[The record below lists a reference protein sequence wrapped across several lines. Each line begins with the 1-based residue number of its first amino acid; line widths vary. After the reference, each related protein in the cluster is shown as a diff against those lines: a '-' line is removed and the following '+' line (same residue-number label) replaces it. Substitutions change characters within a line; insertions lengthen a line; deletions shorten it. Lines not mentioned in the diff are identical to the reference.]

1 MSSLERFFVFI
12 LAVIIGLFT
21 MEVIHRR
28 RYTKIKKNS
37 EQKVDSII
45 SIPLKSEDGENTYN
59 FLDFVLKKTE
69 NSDAILGFHEFTLET
84 LNTSIKF
91 MKDKAIYPR
100 KKYSQESINAVL
112 EDIYSMISSTKLVQ
126 KYDQKT
132 ISATKMALREAID
145 FNVLEGISES
155 KH

>member
-1 MSSLERFFVFI
+1 MFNVERFFIFI
-12 LAVIIGLFT
+12 LFVVIGLST
-21 MEVIHRR
+21 MEIIHRQ
-28 RYTKIKKNS
+28 RYKKIKKDS
-37 EQKVDSII
+37 KQKMEKVTSM
-45 SIPLKSEDGENTYN
+45 PLKSEDGENTYN

-100 KKYSQESINAVL
+100 KKYSQESINNVL